1 MSARQVMDQTR
12 DLARDLISET
22 DRVIEAMS
30 RMRRAAVA
38 VYKAVDAARAV
49 SGESAP
55 HKAKRRRSARS

>member
-12 DLARDLISET
+12 DLARDLINET
-22 DRVIEAMS
+22 DRAIEQMS

-49 SGESAP
+49 SGETAP
-55 HKAKRRRSARS
+55 RKPKSKR